1 MNGYSSSALRMALL
15 LLFAAAAAA
24 LWGQTS
30 TADLLHF
37 DQARLGHQ
45 RTAMLVLGGW
55 AAGNIATGL
64 TWRSRSTGQNRYFH
78 EMNALWNGVNL
89 GIAALGYWSA
99 GHVADSPTLY
109 GAINEHYGFQKILLL
124 NAGLDLGYMAGGLYL
139 MERAKNTD
147 QRPERLRGYG
157 RSILLQG
164 AFLFAFDLA
173 NYFISAG
180 REKEVRMLLG
190 AAENG
195 IGMVIY
201 W

>member
-1 MNGYSSSALRMALL
+1 MNSHSQRIARTALL
-15 LLFAAAAAA
+15 LLFAALSAVV
-24 LWGQTS
+24 WGQAS
-30 TADLLHF
+30 ANDLLSF

-45 RTAMLVLGGW
+45 RTAMLALGGW
-55 AAGNIATGL
+55 AVGNIAVGL
-64 TWRSRSTGQNRYFH
+64 TLRGRSAGQDRYFH

-99 GHVADSPTLY
+99 SQGGASPTLY
-109 GAINEHYGFQKILLL
+109 DAMREHYGFQKILLF

-157 RSILLQG
+157 RAILLQG

-180 REKEVRMLLG
+180 RDTDVKLLLG
-190 AAENG
+190 ATEHG
-195 IGMVIY
+195 IGMVVH